1 MAFVNS
7 VMNGRV
13 P

>member
-7 VMNGRV
+7 NVKKN
-13 P
+13 